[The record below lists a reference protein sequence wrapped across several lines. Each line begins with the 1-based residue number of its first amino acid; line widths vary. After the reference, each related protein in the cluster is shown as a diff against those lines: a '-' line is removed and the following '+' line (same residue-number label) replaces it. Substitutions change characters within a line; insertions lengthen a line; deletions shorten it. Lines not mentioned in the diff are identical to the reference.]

1 MTSATTETVAAVRA
15 PAPAPQRSSGRL
27 VALWPAVRYCLIVF
41 VVVRIAMFAI
51 ALMTYSLIDF
61 HSAVGVPGW
70 AVPPVTPGWHNAIT
84 GWEHSDSI
92 WFLRIGSTGYR
103 ATDQSAAFFP
113 LYPTAIHVVG
123 LALGRHWLLAS
134 FLVSNLSLLA
144 GMVLLHR
151 LTTDEQGV
159 TRARHSV
166 LYLCVFPTALFL
178 FAPYSEP
185 VFLLL
190 AVGSLLSAR
199 RRRWLLA
206 GGLGAG
212 AALTRS
218 IGIILVLALAAE
230 AAQQALEDR
239 RAGRWRPSRSVLALA
254 ASALPALGTA
264 SYLYW
269 WQLQIGDWRRPL
281 SQQSAWGR
289 HFSWPWDTIRRGTSA
304 GVTGVGH
311 IGGGYF
317 TLDLLLI
324 AAALAACVWVTV
336 RCRPLYAVYAWASV
350 LFPMFAMWDGRPFMS
365 NPRFLLPVFPIFWA
379 IAALGD
385 RWRAHQALVAVSAG
399 SLILLSVLAVA
410 SYPIF

>member
-1 MTSATTETVAAVRA
+1 MTAVGSATETPSGVR
-15 PAPAPQRSSGRL
+15 PAPATEPSRIRQL
-27 VALWPAVRYCLIVF
+27 LPAVRYCLTVF
-41 VVVRIAMFAI
+41 VVVRLAMFAI

-61 HSAVGVPGW
+61 HAAVGVPGW
-70 AVPPVTPGWHNAIT
+70 DVPALTPGWHNAIT
-84 GWEHSDSI
+84 GWEHSDSL

-103 ATDQSAAFFP
+103 ANDQSAAFFP

-123 LALGRHWLLAS
+123 TVLGGRWLLAA

-144 GMVLLHR
+144 GMVLLYR
-151 LTTDEQGV
+151 LTEHEQGV
-159 TRARHSV
+159 ARARHTV

-190 AVGSLLSAR
+190 AVGSLLAAR

-206 GGLGAG
+206 GALGAG

-218 IGIILVLALAAE
+218 IGIVLVLALAAE
-230 AAQQALEDR
+230 AVHQAIEDR
-239 RAGRWRPSRSVLALA
+239 RAGSWRPMHSLLALA
-254 ASALPALGTA
+254 GSALPAAGTA
-264 SYLYW
+264 SYLLW
-269 WQLQIGDWRRPL
+269 WQSQIGDWRRPL

-289 HFSWPWDTIRRGTSA
+289 HFSWPWETLGSGISS
-304 GVTGVGH
+304 GVKGVGH
-311 IGGGYF
+311 VGGGYF
-317 TLDLLLI
+317 TLDLVII
-324 AAALAACVWVTV
+324 AVALAACVWVTV
-336 RCRPLYAVYAWASV
+336 RCRPVYAVYAWASV
-350 LFPMFAMWDGRPFMS
+350 LFPMFAMWDGRAFMS

-399 SLILLSVLAVA
+399 LLTLLSVLAVA

>member
-1 MTSATTETVAAVRA
+1 MSSATTESVAHVRDSDTPRA
-15 PAPAPQRSSGRL
+15 KPSRL
-27 VALWPAVRYCLIVF
+27 TTLWPALRYCLIVF

-51 ALMTYSLIDF
+51 ALLTYSLIDF
-61 HSAVGVPGW
+61 HSSVGVPGW
-70 AVPPVTPGWHNAIT
+70 SVPPVTPGWHNAIT

-103 ATDQSAAFFP
+103 ADDQSAAFFP
-113 LYPTAIHVVG
+113 LYPVAIHLIGLVV
-123 LALGRHWLLAS
+123 GRHWLLAS
-134 FLVSNLSLLA
+134 FLVSNLSLIG
-144 GMVLLHR
+144 GMLLLHR
-151 LTTDEQGV
+151 LTTDEYGQR
-159 TRARHSV
+159 RARHAV

-190 AVGSLLSAR
+190 AVGSLLCAR
-199 RRRWLLA
+199 RRRWLVA
-206 GGLGAG
+206 GLLGAG

-218 IGIILVLALAAE
+218 IGIVLVLALAAE
-230 AAQQALEDR
+230 AVHQALEDR
-239 RAGRWRPSRSVLALA
+239 RAGRWRPVSSLLPLA
-254 ASALPALGTA
+254 ASGIPALGTTA
-264 SYLYW
+264 YLYW

-289 HFSWPWDTIRRGTSA
+289 HFSWPWETIRRGTSA

-399 SLILLSVLAVA
+399 GLTLLSVLAVA